1 MKEGDH
7 PEVGMAMVNS
17 LSDDQQ
23 TLLRLQELRWVS
35 VKKNI

>member
-23 TLLRLQELRWVS
+23 TLLRLQELR
-35 VKKNI
+35 